1 MPAAYINHNSPFLN
15 TSVLIDARF
24 PTKMCSFLDLQNS
37 LGEGRRRLSAPFS
50 RAFVRLMHCSVDQ
63 ELSAKIESELQMEKD
78 IRDSEQYPTRVQ
90 EYLDSSPF
98 EVLYFENP

>member
-1 MPAAYINHNSPFLN
+1 MF
-15 TSVLIDARF
+15 TGV
-24 PTKMCSFLDLQNS
+24 
-37 LGEGRRRLSAPFS
+37 
-50 RAFVRLMHCSVDQ
+50 FVLMHYSVDQ

-98 EVLYFENP
+98 KVLHFENPQQENTECSSFMIHPDKKKSS